1 MRIYHDLM
9 DTISTLE
16 IRSRLASRFTVSQT
30 LLNLSELFLNMDQ
43 KKGSQ
48 RKPKRQSKTLEDN
61 YWDCSVCTFRNTAE
75 AFKCA
80 MCDVRKGTSTR
91 KPRLNPQLVAQQ
103 VAQQLTASTNPK
115 PKREG
120 SKERKSQNSSSGNF
134 EEKRN
139 KKKIRNIRPRL
150 KNVDRSQVHRQ
161 PVTVNNVTV
170 VITEFLPKA
179 VASTIQNNPVISVDV
194 PSSSDVSNHS
204 EVSVNG
210 DLPPGSQSSS

>member
-1 MRIYHDLM
+1 M
-9 DTISTLE
+9 DS
-16 IRSRLASRFTVSQT
+16 
-30 LLNLSELFLNMDQ
+30 
-43 KKGSQ
+43 KKNSQ
-48 RKPKRQSKTLEDN
+48 RQKRQSKTLEEN
-61 YWDCSVCTFRNTAE
+61 FWDCSVCTFRNTAE

-103 VAQQLTASTNPK
+103 VAQQLTASVPK
-115 PKREG
+115 PARTDG
-120 SKERKSQNSSSGNF
+120 SKEREKKSHNNSTGTP
-134 EEKRN
+134 EERQK

-150 KNVDRSQVHRQ
+150 KNIDRSQVHCQ

-170 VITEFLPKA
+170 VITEFLPKS
-179 VASTIQNNPVISVDV
+179 VASSSQNSTVLPNDI

-210 DLPPGSQSSS
+210 EVPPTPQSS

>member
-1 MRIYHDLM
+1 M
-9 DTISTLE
+9 DH
-16 IRSRLASRFTVSQT
+16 RK
-30 LLNLSELFLNMDQ
+30 N
-43 KKGSQ
+43 SQ

-61 YWDCSVCTFRNTAE
+61 FWDCSVCTYRNTAE

-103 VAQQLTASTNPK
+103 VAQQLTTAPPK

-120 SKERKSQNSSSGNF
+120 SKERKSHNSSTSNF
-134 EEKRN
+134 DERKR

-150 KNVDRSQVHRQ
+150 KNVDRSQVHTQ

-170 VITEFLPKA
+170 VITEFLPKTLS
-179 VASTIQNNPVISVDV
+179 STIQSNPVISMDI
-194 PSSSDVSNHS
+194 PSSSDVSNQS

-210 DLPPGSQSSS
+210 EVLPASQSSA